1 MSQNLQVIKIDD
13 RIIKNAKE
21 FRPKKIQNEQNKK
34 EEKKIIQ
41 YVEADNDED
50 DESDID
56 EKIERIEKEIIEAE
70 AIKELDCDIS
80 EDEDKWVPKY
90 RDCECCKGFV
100 FNCNGEICADLGQ
113 CFCKMKDE
121 CDKKLDGK

>member
-21 FRPKKIQNEQNKK
+21 FRPKKIQNEQNKNS
-34 EEKKIIQ
+34 EKKIIQ
-41 YVEADNDED
+41 YVEADDDED